1 MITPQKN
8 SGLVWDMPLRLFHWS
23 LALCFAG
30 AWLTAESEIWKLWH
44 ISFGYSMGLLVGFRL
59 IWGVLGTRYA
69 RFSEFVKGPS
79 AVKAYLLSHLRG
91 QAQQHVGHN
100 PAGALAIIA
109 ILLSTVIIV
118 VSGYLT
124 YQEIGGEWLSE
135 VHEVMASLLMAIV
148 VLHIAAVVATSVIQK
163 ENLVRAMLTGK
174 KKLADGA
181 AIQQSRP
188 VVALVLFAALM
199 AVWWGVFR

>member
-1 MITPQKN
+1 MTTPQKN
-8 SGLVWDMPLRLFHWS
+8 SGLVWDIPLRLFHWS
-23 LALCFAG
+23 MALCFAG
-30 AWLTAESEIWKLWH
+30 AWLTAESEVWKLWH

-79 AVKAYLLSHLRG
+79 AVKAYFLSHLRG

-109 ILLSTVIIV
+109 ILLTTIIIV

-148 VLHIAAVVATSVIQK
+148 VLHIAAVVATSALQK

-188 VVALVLFAALM
+188 VVALVLLAALM